1 MNSEENGESLTA
13 EGTGASVGE
22 AKWSAIK
29 ALEPSFPGIEAED
42 VEFEV
47 LDAGDEADERAAR
60 VRARVDPARWEE
72 GGGGA
77 ELPEEPAERVRALV
91 GRVTQ
96 ALGLRASVD
105 VVETEE
111 EIAATVNG
119 EDLGLLIGKHG
130 TTIDALQHHGTT
142 IDALQHIAARV
153 AFRGH
158 GDRKTVTIDAAGYR
172 ERREAALQRAADQA
186 VEDALSYGRAVEL
199 EPMSA
204 AERRIV
210 HTYLR
215 DRTEIQTHSEGD
227 EPDRRLVVTPVRAS
241 RD

>member
-1 MNSEENGESLTA
+1 MAAMATEENGEALTA
-13 EGTGASVGE
+13 DGEGSSVGE

-29 ALEPSFPGIEAED
+29 ALEPRFPGVEAED
-42 VEFEV
+42 VDFEV
-47 LDAGDEADERAAR
+47 LDAGDEEAGRPAR
-60 VRARVDPARWEE
+60 VRAEIDPARWSE
-72 GGGGA
+72 GA
-77 ELPEEPAERVRALV
+77 AADLPEEPVERVRALV

-130 TTIDALQHHGTT
+130 ATIDALQH
-142 IDALQHIAARV
+142 LAARI
-153 AFRGH
+153 AYRGLA
-158 GDRKTVTIDAAGYR
+158 DRKAVTIDAAGYR
-172 ERREAALQRAADQA
+172 ERREASLQRAADQA
-186 VEDALSYGRAVEL
+186 VDDAISFGRPVEL

-215 DRTEIQTHSEGD
+215 DRAEIQTHSEGD
-227 EPDRRLVVTPVRAS
+227 EPDRRLVVSPVAPA
-241 RD
+241 D

>member
-1 MNSEENGESLTA
+1 MAGEENVDAPLTA
-13 EGTGASVGE
+13 DGEGDSVGA

-29 ALEPSFPGIEAED
+29 ALEPSYPGIEADD

-47 LDAGDEADERAAR
+47 VDQGDEEAGRPAR
-60 VRARVDPARWEE
+60 VRAHVDVSRWED
-72 GGGGA
+72 GDA
-77 ELPEEPAERVRALV
+77 DELPEDPAERVRAVLL
-91 GRVTQ
+91 RVAQ
-96 ALGLRASVD
+96 SLGLRASVD
-105 VVETEE
+105 VVETED

-130 TTIDALQHHGTT
+130 STIDALQH
-142 IDALQHIAARV
+142 LVARI
-153 AFRGH
+153 AFRGAR
-158 GDRKTVTIDAAGYR
+158 DRKLVSIDAAGYR

-186 VEDALSYGRAVEL
+186 VDDALSFGRAVEL

-215 DRTEIQTHSEGD
+215 DRPEIQTHSEGD
-227 EPDRRLVVTPVRAS
+227 EPDRRLVVTPVRAP

>member
-1 MNSEENGESLTA
+1 MTGEENGESLTA
-13 EGTGASVGE
+13 DGEGASVGE

-29 ALEPSFPGIEAED
+29 ALEPSFPGIEADD

-47 LDAGDEADERAAR
+47 LDAGDEAGDRPAR
-60 VRARVDPARWEE
+60 VRAHVDVTRWEE
-72 GGGGA
+72 GGGAG
-77 ELPEEPAERVRALV
+77 ELPEEPAERVRAMV
-91 GRVTQ
+91 VRVTQ

-130 TTIDALQHHGTT
+130 TTIDALQHLATR
-142 IDALQHIAARV
+142 I
-153 AFRGH
+153 AFRGEH
-158 GDRKTVTIDAAGYR
+158 DRKLVSIDAAGYR

-186 VEDALSYGRAVEL
+186 VEDALSYGRPVEL

-227 EPDRRLVVTPVRAS
+227 EPDRRLVVSPVRAS